1 MAAED
6 FVFSVDYWFCQRQA
20 TKKRLVTAVP
30 APFHDSGSQ
39 SLSLWGPPEAPPAV
53 ACLSLRGDSLPL
65 SSSRKPILLRD
76 SWIPVSHNLSAS
88 NP

>member
-30 APFHDSGSQ
+30 TRARNPYPCGARQ
-39 SLSLWGPPEAPPAV
+39 KRPLQLPA
-53 ACLSLRGDSLPL
+53 
-65 SSSRKPILLRD
+65 
-76 SWIPVSHNLSAS
+76 
-88 NP
+88 